1 MEKKN
6 NSFHLARISLM
17 IFYYGEISDIFPG
30 YIISF
35 TQSWVKK

>member
-6 NSFHLARISLM
+6 NSFHLARISLV

-30 YIISF
+30 YNQFYPIMG
-35 TQSWVKK
+35 